1 MYEVNYYNGRTP
13 YANKYS
19 TVVFDQKDCDAERDL
34 FAIAKFLVILHA
46 AAAAA
51 AAAATTAFV
60 LVTSRVSVSRDRSA
74 SVPAS

>member
-46 AAAAA
+46 AAAAT
-51 AAAATTAFV
+51 TTAFV
-60 LVTSRVSVSRDRSA
+60 LVTSRVSVRRDRSA

>member
-51 AAAATTAFV
+51 AATTAFV
-60 LVTSRVSVSRDRSA
+60 LVTSLVSVRRDRSA